1 MHWLRR
7 LFRRRP
13 AQELEPETAPEPEKM
28 PEGAPAPEPI
38 PGVRQD
44 DEGVPPG
51 RPVERVLGDEPDPE
65 DVQ

>member
-7 LFRRRP
+7 LFVRRP
-13 AQELEPETAPEPEKM
+13 AQELEPETAPEPEK
-28 PEGAPAPEPI
+28 EGAPAPEPI

-51 RPVERVLGDEPDPE
+51 RPVEQVLGDEPDPE